1 MAVASQCDGQ
11 TLCTA
16 ARRHRKKPI
25 EKNET
30 YRNATKE
37 QPTMGK
43 KSTLRRS
50 SRRKVEPSSSE
61 EEKEEE
67 LKVLE
72 QHDGSSSDDASSSEN
87 EEEDALRA
95 DGYGDEDSS
104 SDDDGGAS
112 DDGSEGEDGD
122 ASESDDGRIEKQI
135 YTGDESCTLD
145 LRNLTAI
152 NSHQVNTATLYKQ
165 ADDQKKGKKKKKK
178 KNADA
183 DPLAAMGDKI
193 RATIP
198 PTDTTTIINEDQ
210 LLETAREGCQ
220 QILKGLWSLE
230 TEKTDAGPMGLL
242 PQQFEIKTPRELVS
256 IYLTILGLGSRV
268 NYVLMVSLI
277 YISPPSLFMHYSA
290 PSASQAGDQV
300 GEVCQGARH
309 SHQQG
314 ETIAQGVG

>member
-1 MAVASQCDGQ
+1 
-11 TLCTA
+11 
-16 ARRHRKKPI
+16 
-25 EKNET
+25 
-30 YRNATKE
+30 
-37 QPTMGK
+37 MGK
-43 KSTLRRS
+43 KPTLRRS
-50 SRRKVEPSSSE
+50 SRRKVEPPSSE
-61 EEKEEE
+61 EEEEE
-67 LKVLE
+67 LKVPE
-72 QHDGSSSDDASSSEN
+72 QHDESSSDDASSSEN

-112 DDGSEGEDGD
+112 DDGSEGEDDD
-122 ASESDDGRIEKQI
+122 ASESDDERIEKQI

-165 ADDQKKGKKKKKK
+165 QQGKKKKKK

-193 RATIP
+193 HATIP

-256 IYLTILGLGSRV
+256 IYLLGLV
-268 NYVLMVSLI
+268 W
-277 YISPPSLFMHYSA
+277 
-290 PSASQAGDQV
+290 
-300 GEVCQGARH
+300 VC
-309 SHQQG
+309 
-314 ETIAQGVG
+314 V